1 MPFII
6 DGHNLL
12 WCIQT
17 AEEDK
22 SITEVALCRILDSFF
37 RQISPRRV
45 IAEIIFDGPGP
56 LNKQEF
62 EAINNLDVTF
72 SGRSCDCDTIIEN
85 RILAST
91 APKQLTIVSTDRR
104 LRGAAEA
111 RKANPVKSEDFWD
124 QVKKQLSRPRKSK
137 EPAGKRKG
145 LTQSETELWL
155 REFGIKQ

>member
-12 WCIQT
+12 WAVQNL
-17 AEEDK
+17 EEAP
-22 SITEVALCRILDSFF
+22 SITDIALCRILDSYFGLVN
-37 RQISPRRV
+37 PRRV
-45 IAEIIFDGPGP
+45 SAEIIFDGSGP
-56 LNKQEF
+56 LNKSEF
-62 EAINNLDVTF
+62 ETTRNIDVAF
-72 SGRSCDCDTIIEN
+72 SGRASDCDTIIED

-104 LRGAAEA
+104 LRDAATA
-111 RKANPVKSEDFWD
+111 RKATSVKSEDFWD
-124 QVKKQLSRPRKSK
+124 EVKKRLSKQKPGK

-155 REFGIKQ
+155 NEFGL